1 MQSGPWWVGGGGTPR
16 GGGAE
21 GGVRVVG
28 WMGCSGAHRSGGRE
42 EAEQAAGRMEGPGQ
56 RLLGELGAACELP
69 PSGPGLVW
77 KVAGS
82 QRRF

>member
-1 MQSGPWWVGGGGTPR
+1 
-16 GGGAE
+16 
-21 GGVRVVG
+21 
-28 WMGCSGAHRSGGRE
+28 MGCSGAHRSGGCE

-56 RLLGELGAACELP
+56 RLLGELGAPCELP